1 MEILYLSVY
10 SHHIQR
16 VFYIYLYIVFLW
28 RGSSISICILTSWE
42 EGYSIWYSSYSL
54 SSYSSVEILHISLY
68 GPHLSACLY
77 YLFAVPNLKY
87 AVVISSLHFCLFAL
101 WHSLTVIANAINNA
115 THTVL
120 PLLAVLWPFFCCWR
134 HIQSNQPQH
143 THTVDRFKST

>member
-1 MEILYLSVY
+1 MKRLI
-10 SHHIQR
+10 H
-16 VFYIYLYIVFLW
+16 IYLYINFMRRRLFHTLFTL
-28 RGSSISICILTSWE
+28 SH
-42 EGYSIWYSSYSL
+42 

-87 AVVISSLHFCLFAL
+87 AVVISSLHLCLFAL
-101 WHSLTVIANAINNA
+101 WHSLTVIANAINSA